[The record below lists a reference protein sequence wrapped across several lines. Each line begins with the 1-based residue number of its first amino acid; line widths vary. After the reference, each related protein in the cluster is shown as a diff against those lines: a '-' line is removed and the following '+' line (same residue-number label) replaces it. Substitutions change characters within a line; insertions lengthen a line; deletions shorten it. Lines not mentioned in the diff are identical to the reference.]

1 MTLLH
6 SELCFSDFRSP
17 SFCSALSPKEGF
29 GREVGFRKVRSPPVG
44 ILSWSSAGGR
54 RDGPRNLKG
63 PARSW
68 AASCRGSAFLQQLSR
83 GPVLLPLYQGRSALK
98 AACSSLK
105 KLKKG
110 LSPQCLVCIITG
122 EDCVPTAGQPEHRAV
137 LSLSVSKS
145 YALGEVSV
153 LSGDATGNTGPDQ
166 PVLRSWRV
174 GTVISIPSPAT
185 WMLQDG
191 SFIIVL
197 HVLLGNLS
205 SRIYAHL
212 GERQLPTSEFPH
224 NLCGQKIMPKHGSRW
239 RSSCVCAAISLH
251 AERK

>member
-6 SELCFSDFRSP
+6 SELCFCDFRSP

-29 GREVGFRKVRSPPVG
+29 GREVDFRTVRSPPVG
-44 ILSWSSAGGR
+44 ILLWSSAGGR

-83 GPVLLPLYQGRSALK
+83 GPILLPPYEGRPALK

-105 KLKKG
+105 NKKKKKKG

-122 EDCVPTAGQPEHRAV
+122 EDCVPTAAQPKHRAV

-145 YALGEVSV
+145 YALGEVSTFW
-153 LSGDATGNTGPDQ
+153 GCHREHWT
-166 PVLRSWRV
+166 
-174 GTVISIPSPAT
+174 
-185 WMLQDG
+185 
-191 SFIIVL
+191 
-197 HVLLGNLS
+197 
-205 SRIYAHL
+205 
-212 GERQLPTSEFPH
+212 
-224 NLCGQKIMPKHGSRW
+224 
-239 RSSCVCAAISLH
+239 
-251 AERK
+251 